1 MVWVLWSNIVFD
13 ANVWLFL
20 GGKETYK
27 WPEPGNI
34 FQYII
39 NEHFRTF
46 WNSGISVD
54 KYLNFFPKNAENFY
68 TNILAP
74 FLLSVAY
81 YTRGGINLEGIWKS
95 QI

>member
-1 MVWVLWSNIVFD
+1 MRMCDS
-13 ANVWLFL
+13 FL
-20 GGKETYK
+20 VVKKHINDQNQETF
-27 WPEPGNI
+27 